1 MGYNRT
7 VKPWQQEWRPEA
19 RVPIE
24 KPAGEEGTGREAAER
39 GGFAWELAWERE
51 RLLERERAA
60 RAGAETARYVL
71 RRLLADTPYG
81 IIEASGALEGLRRAR
96 EERPQVVFLDLTMP
110 EMSGFEA
117 LERLKSDPATHDIP
131 VIIITSKTLG
141 YEERRLLDGKVVA
154 LLSKETASHEAVI
167 AGVRRAL
174 AGAGS
179 SVPRRPEGA
188 PQHG

>member
-1 MGYNRT
+1 VGYNRT
-7 VKPWQQEWRPEA
+7 AKPWQQERRPEA

-24 KPAGEEGTGREAAER
+24 KPANDEGTARETAER
-39 GGFAWELAWERE
+39 GGFAWERE
-51 RLLERERAA
+51 RLLERERAV
-60 RAGAETARYVL
+60 RDDDETARYVL

-81 IIEASGALEGLRRAR
+81 IIEASGGLEGLRRAR

-141 YEERRLLDGKVVA
+141 HEERQLLDGKVVA

-167 AGVRRAL
+167 AGVRQAL

-179 SVPRRPEGA
+179 VPKQRPEGA
-188 PQHG
+188 APQHG